1 VSDERDF
8 ATIMADRNAA
18 DMELDERDGLLN
30 NDHRGRKLP
39 SILRERDEDED
50 DEYRPVR
57 QRIRVHEPLT
67 SSPIAATSYHDD
79 EPEEEEEEED
89 TTDFL
94 NVQGNSIPEWVARDE
109 VRRFIQRK
117 FRHFLET
124 FSSREDENRPDY
136 REVVDNMVA
145 ANRCSLELN
154 YNHWLNTRPEL
165 AIWLADAPQ
174 ALLEIMEEGALQ
186 FVHKHHPNYNKI
198 HDKIHLRITHLP
210 LEDKIR
216 NIRQIHLDT
225 LLKISGVVTRRSGVF
240 PQLQQVKYDCS
251 KCGTI
256 LGPFFQ
262 NTQTEIKVGSC
273 PECQSRGPFTVNVE
287 QVCFLCH
294 RNSL

>member
-1 VSDERDF
+1 VTVGIDYYLCQQNF
-8 ATIMADRNAA
+8 A
-18 DMELDERDGLLN
+18 
-30 NDHRGRKLP
+30 
-39 SILRERDEDED
+39 DEDED

-79 EPEEEEEEED
+79 EPEEDEEEED

-198 HDKIHLRITHLP
+198 HEKIHLRITHLP

-216 NIRQIHLDT
+216 NIRHDT
-225 LLKISGVVTRRSGVF
+225 SCTPSFLLWNIVMHVCWPSQGFRLTLTFVEC
-240 PQLQQVKYDCS
+240 QQSFKDLIILNPKHADHEDRVKASVSFTESYCRCHAGCPGTL
-251 KCGTI
+251 CGTGRYI
-256 LGPFFQ
+256 W
-262 NTQTEIKVGSC
+262 T
-273 PECQSRGPFTVNVE
+273 
-287 QVCFLCH
+287 LC
-294 RNSL
+294 